1 MNPTPAG
8 EPLQALFQAMK
19 SLQRSFKVV
28 GGRGFIIGGVAAS
41 LLGRPRMTRDVD
53 GVVLLGETPVE
64 TYLKA
69 ASKEGIEP
77 RIEGVIDFFQQSKVL
92 LLRHVPSGVDIDVSA
107 GLLQFEQEAFAR
119 SVLVRFGG
127 QRFRLPAPEDLI
139 ILKAVAC
146 RPKDYEDIRG
156 IMAAHPNLDR
166 PWIERWIR
174 EFADLLETPEMWTDL
189 QKVLDE
195 DRQP

>member
-8 EPLQALFQAMK
+8 EPLRALFQAMK
-19 SLQRSFKVV
+19 ALQRSFKAVDD
-28 GGRGFIIGGVAAS
+28 RGFIIGGVAAS

-69 ASKEGIEP
+69 ALKEGIEP
-77 RIEGVIDFFQQSKVL
+77 RIEDVIGFFQQSKVL
-92 LLRHVPSGVDIDVSA
+92 LLRHIASGVDIDVSA
-107 GLLQFEQEAFAR
+107 GLLQFEQEAFKR

-156 IMAAHPNLDR
+156 IIAAHSDLDYSR
-166 PWIERWIR
+166 IELWVK
-174 EFADLLETPEMWTDL
+174 EFAQVLEAPEVWTGL
-189 QKVLDE
+189 QDVLE
-195 DRQP
+195 EGKP